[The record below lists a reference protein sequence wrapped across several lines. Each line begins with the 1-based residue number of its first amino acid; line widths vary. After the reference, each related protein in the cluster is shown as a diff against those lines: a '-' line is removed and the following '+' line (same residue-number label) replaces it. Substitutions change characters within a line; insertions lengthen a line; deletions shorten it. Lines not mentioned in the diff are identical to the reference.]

1 MITLTGRA
9 LCAAVGLIACQ
20 GHASVLEGSTRAET
34 RAVALAEDLIE
45 NDAYTTWAKFK
56 PGTVVK
62 QREVEECWG
71 HYETTWT
78 RTLVE
83 VRADKVIVKVTGDG
97 TLDGKVREIPA
108 FVEEIPAQIA
118 KVTPSEFEKTEI
130 EMKDVVIGEKTFAAK
145 YTKTV
150 VTANEDSKITT
161 VTFTSFEVP
170 GSVLRR
176 DRAEVGS
183 RTKQCSSR
191 LETTEITPAK

>member
-1 MITLTGRA
+1 MNFFTGRVLGVVVA
-9 LCAAVGLIACQ
+9 LIASQ
-20 GHASVLEGSTRAET
+20 GHSSVLEVSVRAE
-34 RAVALAEDLIE
+34 AHAALLAEDLIE

-56 PGTVVK
+56 PGTVVT

-78 RTLVE
+78 RTLAE
-83 VRADKVIVKVTGDG
+83 VGADKVIVKVTGAG
-97 TLDGKVREIPA
+97 TLDGKVREIPP
-108 FVEEIPAQIA
+108 FVEEIPAKIA
-118 KVTPSEFEKTEI
+118 KVTPSEFAKTET
-130 EMKDVVIGEKTFAAK
+130 KTQDVVVGEKTYSAK

-150 VTANEDSKITT
+150 VTANEDSKVTT
-161 VTFTSFEVP
+161 VTLTSFDVP